1 MAKRLFAP
9 FLDVLE
15 LGTIGST
22 SAQPADQ
29 DPPAPQLP
37 SREQQ
42 RIESRANALR
52 GLKVSELKDRCK
64 LANLSC
70 KGKKEALI
78 ARLSQQRAKTRKNV
92 IQEIGAFTNA
102 TASNGAPPM
111 YTTYREEFNGVDV
124 ANRRFYRTFDFHG
137 RTKSPVA
144 AYLFGV
150 LTYTFVNLFAI
161 HQEYADDNVSHDYK
175 EVLSELAYKL
185 IAR

>member
-15 LGTIGST
+15 LGTIRSA
-22 SAQPADQ
+22 SAQHADQ

-37 SREQQ
+37 SREVQ
-42 RIESRANALR
+42 RIETRANALR

-70 KGKKEALI
+70 MGKKEALV

-92 IQEIGAFTNA
+92 IHEIDAFTKA
-102 TASNGAPPM
+102 TAISGEPPM
-111 YTTYREEFNGVDV
+111 FTTYREEFNGVDV

-161 HQEYADDNVSHDYK
+161 HQEFADIDASHDYK

-185 IAR
+185 TAR